1 MKRLRWASTAAVAV
15 TLVLLVATGVS
26 AKSKQ
31 GQTTVKLYTMN
42 ASSYSSNGDL
52 ISGWNWLRNSAD
64 RAEWTFNVTPLQSAK
79 RGSVYINV
87 SALVTKGVNGGA
99 GYSGSISLT
108 FIGVKTAHSS
118 VMLNNPFRPKDSSY
132 TPTGYTRGVGYQ
144 AYGAIAV
151 PFSAYDKGTSMRVIA
166 SRSNSS
172 ALKNIHIA
180 VNRAAPVIAYTN
192 KACAGPCLV

>member
-1 MKRLRWASTAAVAV
+1 MRWASVAAVV
-15 TLVLLVATGVS
+15 VGLVLLVATGVS

-31 GQTTVKLYTMN
+31 GQATVKLYTMN

-64 RAEWTFNVTPLQSAK
+64 TAEWTFNVTPLQSAK
-79 RGSVYINV
+79 RGTVYINV

-108 FIGVKTAHSS
+108 FVGVKTSYTS

-132 TPTGYTRGVGYQ
+132 TPTGYTHGVGYQ
-144 AYGAIAV
+144 AYGAVAV
-151 PFSAYDKGTSMRVIA
+151 PFSAYDGATLMKVIA

-172 ALKNIHIA
+172 ALKNLHIA
-180 VNRAAPVIAYTN
+180 VNKGAPVIAYTN
-192 KACAGPCLV
+192 KACAGPCPV